1 MQSQL
6 PAFTWHFSSTA
17 HTKYFRCYLQQRYEG
32 MICIN
37 SSSMF
42 STGTLVIIL
51 LILKVVSSVP
61 NFAGIFKRL
70 VALSL
75 CVEPTKPQRNN
86 IRESA
91 LLQEVYRAQN
101 LVQWHQSIP
110 VNLRKM
116 PPCLQFPQDIL
127 VFLCYTKS
135 NSFI

>member
-1 MQSQL
+1 
-6 PAFTWHFSSTA
+6 
-17 HTKYFRCYLQQRYEG
+17 
-32 MICIN
+32 
-37 SSSMF
+37 MF

-51 LILKVVSSVP
+51 QVVSSAP

-101 LVQWHQSIP
+101 LAQWHQSIP
-110 VNLRKM
+110 VNL
-116 PPCLQFPQDIL
+116 
-127 VFLCYTKS
+127 
-135 NSFI
+135 